1 MPSYKMSRPMQE
13 KAAVAIEGCKLA
25 DDVPQ
30 YVLDFYERVQLVTKH
45 IHNTN
50 EFGQHVAGPVLAIAI
65 ENMKLHERIATL
77 ETRMDDAAKVI
88 WALKKAVKLPDVGD
102 EKKQEQKPAVVGAPR
117 ANANAPRQTVGV

>member
-65 ENMKLHERIATL
+65 ENMKLHERISVL
-77 ETRMDDAAKVI
+77 EARMAQPVPVVASTN
-88 WALKKAVKLPDVGD
+88 
-102 EKKQEQKPAVVGAPR
+102 KQEQKPAVVGAPR
-117 ANANAPRQTVGV
+117 ANANAPKQTVGV